1 MPGRLAQAGAPHVFG
16 ASEIVS
22 CPVQNPKVQIGG
34 QAVLQLAAFGLCLEV
49 QKFKSTKGK
58 KTRRLCPSDQPTAGA
73 PSRFCPDSGG

>member
-22 CPVQNPKVQIGG
+22 CPVQIGG

-49 QKFKSTKGK
+49 QKYK
-58 KTRRLCPSDQPTAGA
+58 REE
-73 PSRFCPDSGG
+73 DSPFLASLL